1 MLHPLSVCGTI
12 GPMST
17 SPGAPALGIRATA
30 RREVTAR
37 IRAEGRR
44 QLASEGA
51 AGLSLRAIARELGM
65 VSSAVYRYVPS
76 RDALLT
82 ELILESYSALA
93 EVAEAANASVPDQ
106 DDLEARWRAVW
117 RAIRGWA
124 FAHPHDYAL
133 LYGSPVPGYR
143 APQDTVAP
151 ASRVTGSFAALLV
164 PLATAGGSV
173 PVPVAV
179 PESLSASLEST
190 RAFVGEGV
198 PDDLLLRGL
207 MAWAG
212 MFGAISF
219 ELFGQYEGAFADRD
233 TYFDYVIDQ
242 WFVLLGGPPA

>member
-1 MLHPLSVCGTI
+1 MAWVQ
-12 GPMST
+12 
-17 SPGAPALGIRATA
+17 AP
-30 RREVTAR
+30 
-37 IRAEGRR
+37 
-44 QLASEGA
+44 
-51 AGLSLRAIARELGM
+51 
-65 VSSAVYRYVPS
+65 
-76 RDALLT
+76 
-82 ELILESYSALA
+82 
-93 EVAEAANASVPDQ
+93 N
-106 DDLEARWRAVW
+106 W
-117 RAIRGWA
+117 
-124 FAHPHDYAL
+124 
-133 LYGSPVPGYR
+133 
-143 APQDTVAP
+143 P
-151 ASRVTGSFAALLV
+151 ASLV
-164 PLATAGGSV
+164 ACSTDNDDSTFATAGGSV